1 MLTCVQSLLP
11 DLIGKKGKGRKEK
24 NWHSTSNFVS
34 GWRKSDNY
42 QEKCLHIIMYHI
54 QITKNRAVE
63 FPGKE
68 AIKGCVHLSN
78 PISLILFSPDLLES
92 GSLEFQSSSATLQP
106 WFWAYYFI
114 FLRLGFL
121 NYKKKIKMNYIAHIK

>member
-1 MLTCVQSLLP
+1 
-11 DLIGKKGKGRKEK
+11 
-24 NWHSTSNFVS
+24 
-34 GWRKSDNY
+34 
-42 QEKCLHIIMYHI
+42 MYHI

-106 WFWAYYFI
+106 
-114 FLRLGFL
+114 
-121 NYKKKIKMNYIAHIK
+121 